1 MKSRTRLML
10 AAAASVGIAGFTSS
24 ADAAR
29 LLYYNFEDGT
39 DNTINNTGT
48 LGTAGTLATKTGA
61 APVATRYSFS
71 PGFTGTVPGIGS
83 VNTGTALRL
92 TPQSTNNSDDD
103 VFVQTNRTATDLK
116 ATSSAYTMMAWVN
129 VANFTNPDGTG
140 MNDNMVFGQMQG
152 GGDAGNTQ
160 FLHNGFRG
168 NRLHQG
174 HWGQDEQR
182 TGPDIAPGTWHHV
195 AYVYNGTEM
204 TQYLDGAPATPDEM
218 EDIGGGVLGNN
229 NEGPLLNVNNITI
242 GKTEGNNGNF
252 TGSIDE
258 VKMFDTVL
266 TQAQIQQEA
275 LTNVP
280 EPASLGLLGLGTV
293 GLLARRRRR
302 A

>member
-1 MKSRTRLML
+1 MRSRTRLML
-10 AAAASVGIAGFTSS
+10 AAAASVGIAGFATS
-24 ADAAR
+24 ANAAR

-39 DNTINNTGT
+39 DNTINNSGT
-48 LGTAGTLATKTGA
+48 LGTAGTLTTKTGA
-61 APVATRYSFS
+61 APTPTRYSFS
-71 PGFTGTVPGIGS
+71 PGFTGTVAGIGS

-92 TPQSTNNSDDD
+92 TPATANNADDD

-129 VANFTNPDGTG
+129 VANFNNTDGTV
-140 MNDNMVFGQMQG
+140 NDNMVFGQVVPG
-152 GGDAGNTQ
+152 GSDGTKY
-160 FLHNGFRG
+160 LHNGFRG

-182 TGPDIAPGTWHHV
+182 TGPDIAPNTWHHV

-204 TQYLDGAPATPDEM
+204 TQYLDGVAVTPDEM
-218 EDIGGGVLGNN
+218 EDLGGGVFGNN
-229 NEGPLLNVNNITI
+229 NEAPLENVNNITI
-242 GKTEGNNGNF
+242 GKTEGNGGNF
-252 TGSIDE
+252 WGALDE

-275 LTNVP
+275 LVAVP
-280 EPASLGLLGLGTV
+280 EPASLGLLGLGAV